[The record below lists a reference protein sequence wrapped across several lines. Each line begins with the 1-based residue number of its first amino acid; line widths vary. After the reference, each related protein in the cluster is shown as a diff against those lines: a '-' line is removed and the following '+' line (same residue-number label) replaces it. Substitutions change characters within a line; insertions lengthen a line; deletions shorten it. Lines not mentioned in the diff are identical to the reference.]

1 MVTLPMSM
9 GIYLESLFRISPR
22 DEVSV
27 AWLIDS
33 EDGKITKIVKLLPKC
48 MVREGLTRLSNL
60 EGWAFKM
67 TN

>member
-1 MVTLPMSM
+1 MSM

-27 AWLIDS
+27 ACLIDS
-33 EDGKITKIVKLLPKC
+33 EDGKITKILKLLPKC

-60 EGWAFKM
+60 EG
-67 TN
+67 